1 MTQEIASLTDI
12 AGNYDALVFDQWGVL
27 HNGSTPYD
35 AAVSTLEHL
44 SRAGHR
50 LAVLS
55 NSGKRAAPN
64 AARIATFGFDQTW
77 FNEVMTSG
85 EALWRDIAAGHIPH
99 RNLYAVER
107 TPGDALAW
115 AQGLSINL
123 VERLDQ
129 AEAILLMGLPD
140 GTELADWHPFIAQAA
155 AANMPVYCSN
165 PDRASPRA
173 GGQLVVSPGELAY
186 RLRDAGTPVTFYG
199 KPHPAIFKALQSA
212 LNASRLLIVGD
223 SLEHDIAG
231 GCQAGWDT
239 VLVQGGLYA
248 VPFATDSPARTV
260 LSALAAEK
268 SAPLPTYM
276 IKDVR

>member
-140 GTELADWHPFIAQAA
+140 GTEMADWHPFIAQAA

-260 LSALAAEK
+260 LSALAA
-268 SAPLPTYM
+268 
-276 IKDVR
+276 